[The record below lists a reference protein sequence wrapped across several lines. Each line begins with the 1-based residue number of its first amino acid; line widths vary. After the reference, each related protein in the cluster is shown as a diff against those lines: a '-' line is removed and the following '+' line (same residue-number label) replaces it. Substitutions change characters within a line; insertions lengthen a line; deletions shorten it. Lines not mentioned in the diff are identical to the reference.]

1 MLGGAL
7 GVLFAIAGLKALM
20 ASVPANFAIVN
31 GTGLNGWV
39 LGFTAVVC
47 LTAGLAC
54 GFLPAVRMLKS
65 NLAGVL
71 KQGTKGSSASGHHRT
86 HSLLVISEIAMALIP
101 LIGAGLLLRSF
112 QHLLEVDPGFRT
124 DHILTMEIQQPAL
137 SFEQISQLSQ
147 EEQFKLGE
155 KQSLQFEQIVAQIRA
170 LPGVKEAGGVDD
182 LPLGNELRHAS
193 RFVIE
198 GQLVSAAGVR
208 PIAQVRTVSLGY
220 FSSLAIPLRAGRY
233 FSEDDWKVQNI
244 VINENME
251 RRYWPQGDSLGKRVN
266 FCSLDPKPCWFS
278 VVGIVGNV
286 HQFGL
291 DAEPTFDAYFAGG
304 WTPFLVVRGAADP
317 AAVTAAV
324 IEAVHKVDSNLP
336 IIHVR
341 TMDNLISDS
350 VSPRRFSSA
359 LVAIFAGL
367 ALLLAAIGIYGV
379 MSYTVSRRTQEIGVR
394 MALGAQLA
402 SVRQMIL
409 GQTLKLALMG
419 VGLGLGGAFAIAR
432 FLTSMLFGVGIYDPA
447 TFLGVAALLI
457 AVALAA
463 SYIPARRAMRVDPIV
478 ALRYE

>member
-1 MLGGAL
+1 
-7 GVLFAIAGLKALM
+7 
-20 ASVPANFAIVN
+20 
-31 GTGLNGWV
+31 
-39 LGFTAVVC
+39 
-47 LTAGLAC
+47 
-54 GFLPAVRMLKS
+54 MLKS

-71 KQGTKGSSASGHHRT
+71 KQGTKGSRASGHHRT

-137 SFEQISQLSQ
+137 SFEQINQLSQ

-170 LPGVKEAGGVDD
+170 LPGVKEAGGIDD
-182 LPLGNELRHAS
+182 LPLGNELRHVS

-198 GQLVSAAGVR
+198 GQPVSAAGVR

-233 FSEDDWKVQNI
+233 FSEGDWKVQNI
-244 VINENME
+244 VINENLS

-286 HQFGL
+286 HRFGL

-336 IIHVR
+336 IIHVA
-341 TMDNLISDS
+341 DNGQLNLGFRFAAAVFVGAGGDFRRIGAALSGYRDLWSDELHGE
-350 VSPRRFSSA
+350 PAHAGNWSA
-359 LVAIFAGL
+359 HGAGG
-367 ALLLAAIGIYGV
+367 AIGIRAPDDPGPD
-379 MSYTVSRRTQEIGVR
+379 TQISSGHP
-394 MALGAQLA
+394 
-402 SVRQMIL
+402 
-409 GQTLKLALMG
+409 
-419 VGLGLGGAFAIAR
+419 
-432 FLTSMLFGVGIYDPA
+432 FGVVVGA
-447 TFLGVAALLI
+447 
-457 AVALAA
+457 
-463 SYIPARRAMRVDPIV
+463 
-478 ALRYE
+478 